1 MAADLPFGRL
11 AAVLLQRLFDVV
23 AIGVW
28 KVAPFDARQ
37 ALIEGELI
45 IRDHAEAEP
54 VTHACLE
61 WVLQFEAL
69 VPLVA
74 GFLVFCCQERT
85 LARLIGQCRATP
97 DAVAISLNPVT
108 IDLVN
113 LNDEE
118 APVAG
123 GIPEEVVSV
132 AGADHD

>member
-1 MAADLPFGRL
+1 MF
-11 AAVLLQRLFDVV
+11 LQRLFDMV

-28 KVAPFDARQ
+28 KVAPVDPFQ

-45 IRDHAEAEP
+45 IRDHSEAEP
-54 VTHACLE
+54 VPHACLE
-61 WVLQFEAL
+61 WVLQLEAL

-85 LARLIGQCRATP
+85 LARLIGQGSAFP
-97 DAVAISLNPVT
+97 DAVTISLNPITV
-108 IDLVN
+108 DLGN
-113 LNDEE
+113 LNDKE

>member
-1 MAADLPFGRL
+1 M
-11 AAVLLQRLFDVV
+11 LLQRLFDMVS
-23 AIGVW
+23 IGVW
-28 KVAPFDARQ
+28 KVAPVDPFQ
-37 ALIEGELI
+37 AVIKGELI
-45 IRDHAEAEP
+45 VRDHAEAEP
-54 VTHACLE
+54 MANYCLE
-61 WVLQFEAL
+61 GVLQLEAL
-69 VPLVA
+69 IPLIA
-74 GFLVFCCQERT
+74 GFLVVRCQEGT

-118 APVAG
+118 SPVAG